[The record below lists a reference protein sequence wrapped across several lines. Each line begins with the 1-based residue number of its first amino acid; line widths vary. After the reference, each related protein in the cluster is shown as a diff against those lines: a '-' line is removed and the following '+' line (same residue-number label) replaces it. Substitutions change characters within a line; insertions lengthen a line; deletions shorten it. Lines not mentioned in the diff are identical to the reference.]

1 MRFIE
6 SLLDVLIGCVMF
18 VKIIEDK
25 IVYKKII
32 FRLVI
37 VFFKFILRGLN
48 FNV

>member
-25 IVYKKII
+25 IVYKKMI

-37 VFFKFILRGLN
+37 FFFGFKLR
-48 FNV
+48 VV